1 MNGLWGGI
9 AAAQDSATAASGIAN
24 AAYFARQSGD
34 GGAIRR
40 AAALVLVGLCGGAA
54 LLSAYSLATT
64 FGFSDG
70 DEVEV
75 LVRLPL
81 LLGNLATLWLITSG
95 DRP

>member
-24 AAYFARQSGD
+24 AAYFARQSGG

-40 AAALVLVGLCGGAA
+40 TAALVLVGLCGGAA
-54 LLSAYSLATT
+54 LLSAYSLVTT
-64 FGFSDG
+64 FGLSEG
-70 DEVEV
+70 DELEV

-81 LLGNLATLWLITSG
+81 LLGNLATFWLITSG
-95 DRP
+95 GRP